1 MFPRVLIIET
11 DSDLRTS
18 IATHLRQLGFAVS
31 EAAKRSEA
39 LAALGR
45 DAPQVVLLGLGGPG
59 RQGLSLLG
67 QIRSEWPAVQVI
79 TLNEREQIDLSIE
92 AMKMGAFADLMP
104 PFDRDALRDSVREA
118 SCGRLP

>member
-1 MFPRVLIIET
+1 MSPRVLIVET
-11 DSDLRTS
+11 DADLRTS
-18 IATHLRQLGFAVS
+18 IATHLRQAGFAVT
-31 EAAKRSEA
+31 AAAGRGEA
-39 LAALGR
+39 LVVLGR

-59 RQGLSLLG
+59 RQGLTLLG

-118 SCGRLP
+118 SRGLLP

>member
-1 MFPRVLIIET
+1 MSQRVLIIET

-18 IATHLRQLGFAVS
+18 IATHLRQLGFAVT
-31 EAAKRSEA
+31 EAAKSSEA

-45 DAPQVVLLGLGGPG
+45 DAPQVVLLGLGSPG
-59 RQGLSLLG
+59 RQGLSLLS

-79 TLNEREQIDLSIE
+79 TLNESEQIDLSIE

-104 PFDRDALRDSVREA
+104 PFDRDALRDIVREA
-118 SCGRLP
+118 SRRRLP